1 MLHDCATGCESFFF
15 SIFLRQRSA
24 VCIIA
29 SRYQS
34 NFSDCVLKH
43 AYCHHRMKPHCI
55 FLIRLFQ
62 VSILCTSY
70 AKHTHF
76 NRFVS
81 LFLISAQ
88 KLFPLHPT
96 EKYIPEHQ
104 PRERPEQHVGKIQAF
119 SLKSD
124 NSNGRDK
131 DIANDGG
138 RTHCRAAVGHLGR
151 GGAGAA
157 LLGGGGGVVAA
168 HRGGDGR
175 VID

>member
-1 MLHDCATGCESFFF
+1 M
-15 SIFLRQRSA
+15 
-24 VCIIA
+24 
-29 SRYQS
+29 
-34 NFSDCVLKH
+34 
-43 AYCHHRMKPHCI
+43 
-55 FLIRLFQ
+55 
-62 VSILCTSY
+62 
-70 AKHTHF
+70 
-76 NRFVS
+76 
-81 LFLISAQ
+81 
-88 KLFPLHPT
+88 
-96 EKYIPEHQ
+96 
-104 PRERPEQHVGKIQAF
+104 GKIQAF